1 MAEEETMSVAEAEVV
16 EEIRERGCMSSS
28 ESLSESRSE
37 SSSESV
43 PSCCRGRSA
52 SYFLVKI
59 PLILK
64 GFHI

>member
-1 MAEEETMSVAEAEVV
+1 MLLIENISFDEKYYIGRTSIDAPDIDGLVYIENEKN
-16 EEIRERGCMSSS
+16 
-28 ESLSESRSE
+28 SLH
-37 SSSESV
+37 V
-43 PSCCRGRSA
+43 LYKWMYNYA